1 MQDTPS
7 RPPCV
12 SAEGGVWACSG
23 LPEFLQRAVD
33 LCERGSVAAACTAA
47 LNLLDFHVIV
57 KRAGS
62 SPRAAAAE
70 RTEGEGEQSG
80 ATNLAVQLLLRFHA
94 RQCCCIELAAC
105 LRKRLHLSALRS
117 VAGQR
122 CALGPP
128 AIQQAS

>member
-1 MQDTPS
+1 
-7 RPPCV
+7 V
-12 SAEGGVWACSG
+12 SAEGGLWACSG

-62 SPRAAAAE
+62 CPRAAAE

-80 ATNLAVQLLLRFHA
+80 ATTTLALQLLLRFHA
-94 RQCCCIELAAC
+94 RQCCCTELDAY
-105 LRKRLHLSALRS
+105 LYKRLHL
-117 VAGQR
+117 
-122 CALGPP
+122 
-128 AIQQAS
+128 